1 VAFRKK
7 PRAPLRATSDAAAS
21 KPMIAI
27 TTSIS
32 TNVKPARPVLASHW
46 ALLKLLRIFIPVSKP
61 AVALKFVIKAAS
73 ILQFHALKR
82 PQRKKLKQS
91 PFPPL
96 STLFYLY

>member
-1 VAFRKK
+1 
-7 PRAPLRATSDAAAS
+7 
-21 KPMIAI
+21 
-27 TTSIS
+27 
-32 TNVKPARPVLASHW
+32 
-46 ALLKLLRIFIPVSKP
+46 LKLLLRIFIPVSKP

-82 PQRKKLKQS
+82 PQRKKLKRS